1 MSSYPAC
8 STGIQE
14 NGFDERYDIYSRP
27 DSPVT
32 QSNAISIDSFATSV
46 LYVCA
51 TFEVAQEVVGKFEK
65 FPVPVHLLK
74 IRSKNRRARVKKKE
88 RRGKE
93 IKSVRIPSKII
104 NGKLEWI
111 CGVTAS
117 IILSSDFSIF
127 SFYECFTSEK

>member
-74 IRSKNRRARVKKKE
+74 IRSKNRRARLEKEGKE
-88 RRGKE
+88 RK

>member
-46 LYVCA
+46 LYVRA

-74 IRSKNRRARVKKKE
+74 IRSKNRRGRMKKKE

-93 IKSVRIPSKII
+93 RR
-104 NGKLEWI
+104 GKLRAY
-111 CGVTAS
+111 V
-117 IILSSDFSIF
+117 FRRR
-127 SFYECFTSEK
+127 